1 MKAMKV
7 RRRFEIRG
15 HRGQPLVLP
24 PNDPALREMRT
35 IYPSTVRSASA
46 NTLVLKSGEN
56 STKLGNQ
63 IVKGVWKGIAL
74 YSLTLEERKTCPA
87 TCQQLSI
94 CFGNNMPF
102 AQRWNVDSHLYTR
115 LLIEVEHLSYVHR
128 TYAVR
133 LHVLG
138 DFPDRPYVE
147 FWLAALRAHPGLR
160 LFGFTHW
167 DRASEVGSLIE
178 AESLKWDRF
187 RIRFSDHHR
196 GPRTAHVIKD
206 RGQQGKHRLG
216 IICPADHTRPER
228 TCGSCALC
236 INSTVPIVLKAH

>member
-7 RRRFEIRG
+7 RRRFETRG
-15 HRGQPLVLP
+15 HRVELHVLP
-24 PNDPALREMRT
+24 PNDPALLEMRT

-46 NTLVLKSGEN
+46 NTFVLKSGEN
-56 STKLGNQ
+56 STKLGNK
-63 IVKGVWKGIAL
+63 ITKGLWKGMAI

-115 LLIEVEHLSYVHR
+115 LLIELEQLSYQHR
-128 TYAVR
+128 MYAVR

-138 DFPDRPYVE
+138 DFPSVDHVG
-147 FWLAALRAHPGLR
+147 FWLAALKAYPGLR

-178 AESLKWDRF
+178 AESLRW
-187 RIRFSDHHR
+187 
-196 GPRTAHVIKD
+196 
-206 RGQQGKHRLG
+206 
-216 IICPADHTRPER
+216 
-228 TCGSCALC
+228 GSLPHP
-236 INSTVPIVLKAH
+236 VF